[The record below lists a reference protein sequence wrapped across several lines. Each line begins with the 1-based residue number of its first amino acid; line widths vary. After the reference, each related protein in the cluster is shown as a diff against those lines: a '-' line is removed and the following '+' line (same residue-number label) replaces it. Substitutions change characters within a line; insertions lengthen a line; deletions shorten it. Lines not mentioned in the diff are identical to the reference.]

1 MKDVTDQ
8 EAQEALQALRPRLQV
23 TRASDVKLR
32 RVTYLWDQRIPI
44 GAVTLMPGEEGIGKT
59 TVGVRLMADLTNGKL
74 EGAHMAVPR
83 NVMVISPE
91 DGISDVMGPRFK
103 VAGADMDR
111 VLFAHGVFHPA
122 SAETD
127 YGVTLPADLEAL
139 SVTVR
144 EHEIAM
150 VWIDSLVTTFPA
162 DMKTISYHEVSAA
175 LRPLNAFA
183 EQERMAVVAPWH
195 LNKAGGHGSA
205 ARMMDSRAFRTATR
219 SVLMVVPVESC
230 EGATEGVV
238 ALDKAN
244 AGPTRIPA
252 LRYRLR
258 SARYQVEECG
268 AVVEADCAVAD
279 WLGPEDA
286 DGRDIIRAAFAPPE
300 RGRVNPTQEWLREY
314 LEVQG
319 ESERQEVIE
328 AARKEEGI
336 SESSV
341 SRAARAL
348 RVRSREES
356 GQDEGTGRPWRRA
369 HWSLPVGSPNRQRP
383 QD

>member
-1 MKDVTDQ
+1 MTTEPDLSQMKALSD
-8 EAQEALQALRPRLQV
+8 EESEEALEALRPRVSV
-23 TRASDVKLR
+23 TRASDVTLR
-32 RVTYLWDQRIPI
+32 RVTYLWDQRIPL
-44 GAVTLMPGEEGIGKT
+44 GAFTLMPGEEGIGKT

-74 EGAHMAVPR
+74 EGESMAVPR

-91 DGISDVMGPRFK
+91 DGIADVMVPRFQ

-111 VLFAHGVFHPA
+111 VFFADGVRHPA
-122 SAETD
+122 SGETD
-127 YGVTLPADLEAL
+127 YGVVLPTDLEAL

-183 EQERMAVVAPWH
+183 ERERIAVVAPWH

-219 SVLMVVPVESC
+219 SVLMVVPVESS

-244 AGPTRIPA
+244 AGPTRHSSPPVPVELSPLPGRGVRCRGGGELFRGGVDRPRGRGRARDHPGRVRPAGARPPQRVPGMA
-252 LRYRLR
+252 LRL
-258 SARYQVEECG
+258 
-268 AVVEADCAVAD
+268 
-279 WLGPEDA
+279 P
-286 DGRDIIRAAFAPPE
+286 
-300 RGRVNPTQEWLREY
+300 
-314 LEVQG
+314 
-319 ESERQEVIE
+319 
-328 AARKEEGI
+328 
-336 SESSV
+336 
-341 SRAARAL
+341 
-348 RVRSREES
+348 
-356 GQDEGTGRPWRRA
+356 RRA
-369 HWSLPVGSPNRQRP
+369 RRVGPAAGHRGSLRGEGDQRELGGSRSQGASSAEPRGDRSG
-383 QD
+383 